1 MERSGEKV
9 APKAMIQS
17 WFAERG
23 ETPEFPEEAKLDGH
37 DSASR
42 GARVFPSNGG
52 VLIWAGGPKREAGF
66 LAGNRRPH
74 FTEVGA

>member
-1 MERSGEKV
+1 MGRKV

-23 ETPEFPEEAKLDGH
+23 ETREFPEEAKLDGH

-42 GARVFPSNGG
+42 GVRVFPSSCG
-52 VLIWAGGPKREAGF
+52 VLIWASGPKREAGLF
-66 LAGNRRPH
+66 SGKSRDR
-74 FTEVGA
+74 ER